1 MSVLPSCLA
10 LVTAALLF
18 AGTPVSASG
27 GSADMQTEID
37 RLLAEVES
45 SDCVFIRNGREHS
58 ADAAADHL
66 RMKRRRGKRY
76 FDSTETFIE
85 RLASRSSWSGRDY
98 RIRCDGETV
107 TAAEWFADRLKRI
120 RSAQGADAP

>member
-1 MSVLPSCLA
+1 MSVLRFCFPLA
-10 LVTAALLF
+10 AAALLF
-18 AGTPVSASG
+18 AGTPDPANG
-27 GSADMQTEID
+27 GQADMQAEID

-98 RIRCDGETV
+98 RIRCDAETV
-107 TAAEWFADRLKRI
+107 TAAEWFADRLARI
-120 RSAQGADAP
+120 RSAQDAAAP